1 MHTDLEFKWPGQQW
15 FGTCYKSWSAL
26 GTCILCGKTLWNL
39 VNLHN
44 VRSLLLLPRFLFLIT
59 VEKTRKL
66 LLVKLWTKVAP
77 GYVGIWRQEPQGVG
91 YQNHLENCQS
101 TDCRGPGAPLG
112 FLVPGGEF
120 AFPEFLVTA
129 GEGLRVSLTAAI
141 GNTVSSIWKVT
152 LSFCFQTESPLL
164 VQPYLPHVTRSE
176 LHAIMTA
183 GFATIAGSVLGAY
196 ISFGVR
202 MSGYN

>member
-1 MHTDLEFKWPGQQW
+1 M
-15 FGTCYKSWSAL
+15 FGLFC
-26 GTCILCGKTLWNL
+26 
-39 VNLHN
+39 
-44 VRSLLLLPRFLFLIT
+44 LPLLFLIT
-59 VEKTRKL
+59 VEETRKL

-77 GYVGIWRQEPQGVG
+77 SYVGIWRQEPQGVG

-101 TDCRGPGAPLG
+101 TDCGGQGAPLR

-129 GEGLRVSLTAAI
+129 GEGLRVSLSHHC
-141 GNTVSSIWKVT
+141 NRKYSVSIWKVT

>member
-1 MHTDLEFKWPGQQW
+1 MT
-15 FGTCYKSWSAL
+15 S
-26 GTCILCGKTLWNL
+26 
-39 VNLHN
+39 
-44 VRSLLLLPRFLFLIT
+44 
-59 VEKTRKL
+59 
-66 LLVKLWTKVAP
+66 
-77 GYVGIWRQEPQGVG
+77 
-91 YQNHLENCQS
+91 
-101 TDCRGPGAPLG
+101 
-112 FLVPGGEF
+112 
-120 AFPEFLVTA
+120 
-129 GEGLRVSLTAAI
+129 GEGLSKTAI

-202 MSGYN
+202 MFGIQLSKSDLLLLYCFFSFPVADGKWHQESFPLVSVTKVAAVALVFEHSDPKETDVFTSILLPPSCNYINHYKVKLYDKVILPKNFNLGETQNPLLTSAKTV